1 MITIPGLYRAFEKLD
16 TEAVI
21 LGAFEQS
28 TEGFIEQ
35 QKEQLALGL
44 NEEGKL
50 IGDTEAPDGTVNEY
64 KRYVIQELGITYA
77 QLKNEMNPEPGY
89 GNPDLKYT
97 GAFYNGI
104 RVEVNA
110 DNINIESTDSKNE
123 ALQAKYGSQIPIF
136 GLGGEQKRSF
146 IKKYLRPAAL
156 RNISKATGLKINR

>member
-1 MITIPGLYRAFEKLD
+1 MITIPGLYRSFEKLD

-21 LGAFEQS
+21 LRAFEQS
-28 TEGFIEQ
+28 TEGYIEQ
-35 QKEQLALGL
+35 QKEQLTLGL
-44 NEEGKL
+44 NEQGKL
-50 IGDTEAPDGTVNEY
+50 IGDTEAPDGTSNEY
-64 KRYVIQELGITYA
+64 KPYLIEELGIQYA

-104 RVEVNA
+104 RIEVSA

-136 GLGGEQKRSF
+136 GLGGEQKRAF
-146 IKKYLRPAAL
+146 VKKYLRPAAL
-156 RNISKATGLKINR
+156 KQISKATGLKLIR